1 MSCVGRPGRPGDA
14 RCRPFARERHAPAR
28 CRLTPYGGIRLLH
41 YLEVAAAALS
51 LNLPAAP
58 ALPIAAE
65 TTAETGSEGDE
76 GSGAIVV
83 TGVVDRL
90 QLHLRSE
97 SASRLNLTPLE
108 TPASIETLDGD
119 AIRQRG
125 DLTIQDAAA
134 RATGI
139 VNTSGVFGYG
149 LSARGFTGQNSV
161 MTLYDGMRMYNNTL
175 TFPADPWMAQSVE
188 ILRGPASVLYGEG
201 AIGGAV
207 NVVRRQ
213 PGETLEFGARAGAAS
228 FGTYSLAAGAGGPID
243 DLASFRA
250 DASYR
255 RSDGWMDRGDS
266 EALALSGAI
275 RLRPADDFSV
285 TLSHD
290 FSRQTPR
297 TWFGVPLVN
306 GRLDRSIR
314 RNNYNVTDARLR
326 FRDNWSQAKLKW
338 SPSDAITIR
347 SAFYHLWANKYWKN
361 AENVAYVPATATMPA
376 QVRQSSFLELYHI
389 QKQTGNRTTANL
401 SHRLAG
407 LENQLVVGFDV
418 NRISYKNVSNSGNN
432 QTRLIAL
439 DDPAPG
445 LFLHQADAPT
455 RPRYTNRIR
464 QYSIFAEDRLKF
476 SERFSLV
483 GGLRYDRPEITR
495 TDYLNA
501 ANDFTGTPDA
511 VTWRVGAV
519 YNPIPTLSLYG
530 QYATAADPVGALVS
544 TSLAQSAFELS
555 KGRQYEVGVKQ
566 IFWGGRGQFT
576 LAAYDIVK
584 TRLLTSDPLIPTIQV
599 QVGRQSSRGVEAS
612 LSLEPLEGMS
622 VSVNGSA
629 LRARYDDFA
638 ESVGGVL
645 FQRAGNRPT
654 NVATRT
660 ANLFAS
666 WRFLPDWTIDG
677 GVSHVGKRYQDAANT
692 RVIPAYTVTDIGLRW
707 QFIEAANA
715 SLRLRNVFDETYV
728 RATYG
733 ASQWVLGD
741 PRAVEAGIN
750 VAF

>member
-1 MSCVGRPGRPGDA
+1 M
-14 RCRPFARERHAPAR
+14 
-28 CRLTPYGGIRLLH
+28 TK
-41 YLEVAAAALS
+41 YLKGAVAALS
-51 LNLPAAP
+51 MIVPAAASAQQNQAVP
-58 ALPIAAE
+58 AADDTAGGIA
-65 TTAETGSEGDE
+65 EGDT
-76 GSGAIVV
+76 IVV
-83 TGVVDRL
+83 TGVVDQLRL
-90 QLHLRSE
+90 NLKSQ

-207 NVVRRQ
+207 NVVRRE
-213 PGETLEFGARAGAAS
+213 PGDTLQFGGRAGVAS
-228 FGTYSLAAGAGGPID
+228 FDTYSIAAGAGGPIND
-243 DLASFRA
+243 VVGFRA

-255 RSDGWMDRGDS
+255 NSNGWIDRGDS
-266 EALALSGAI
+266 SALALSGAI
-275 RLRPADDFSV
+275 RLKPATDLSI

-290 FSRQTPR
+290 YSTQKPR
-297 TWFGVPLVN
+297 TWFGVPLVG
-306 GRLDRSIR
+306 GRLDKSIR
-314 RNNYNVTDARLR
+314 RNNYNVTDAALR
-326 FRDNWSQAKLKW
+326 FRDNWSQAKVEW
-338 SPSDAITIR
+338 APSEALTIR
-347 SAFYHLWANKYWKN
+347 STFYHLWANKYWKN
-361 AENVAYVPATATMPA
+361 AENVAYVAATGTTPA
-376 QVRQSSFLELYHI
+376 QIRQSSFLELYHI

-401 SHRLAG
+401 THGFAG
-407 LENQLVVGFDV
+407 LENQLVVGFDI

-432 QTRLIAL
+432 QTRLIAI

-445 LFLHQADAPT
+445 LFLHQPGAPT
-455 RPRYTNRIR
+455 KPRYTNRIH

-476 SERFSLV
+476 SDQFSLV
-483 GGLRYDRPEITR
+483 GGLRYDRPEITK
-495 TDYLNA
+495 TDYINA
-501 ANDFTGTPDA
+501 ANNFTGTPDA
-511 VTWRVGAV
+511 ITWRVGAV
-519 YNPIPTLSLYG
+519 YNPIPALSLYG

-544 TSLAQSAFELS
+544 TSLAQSAFDLS
-555 KGRQYEVGVKQ
+555 TGRQVEIGVKH

-584 TRLLTSDPLIPTIQV
+584 NRLLTSDPLIPTIQV
-599 QVGRQSSRGVEAS
+599 QVGQQSSRGVEAS
-612 LSLEPLEGMS
+612 LSLEPIDGVS
-622 VSVNGSA
+622 ISVNGAA

-654 NVATRT
+654 NVATRS
-660 ANLFAS
+660 ANAFVS
-666 WRFLPDWTIDG
+666 WQFLADWTIDG
-677 GVSHVGKRYQDAANT
+677 GISHVGKRYQDAANT
-692 RVIPAYTVTDIGLRW
+692 RVIPAYTLTDIGLRW
-707 QFIEAANA
+707 QFIEAANV

-733 ASQWVLGD
+733 TSQWVLGD
-741 PRAVEAGIN
+741 PRAVEASVN